1 MTSDSS
7 LDLNAINGDFL
18 KALRDR
24 IALREAELADSA
36 ASANQLKYRELVRS
50 HTRLNKIHDKA
61 VTFLRLKQ
69 EAEDARRM
77 LADEKTEPE
86 MKQLAQEDL
95 TRLEKEISEAL
106 RALLLDLYP
115 PDPDESRSIIMEIR
129 AGTGGD
135 EAALFAGD
143 LTRMYSRYA
152 EQLGWKVENISASPA
167 EKGGF
172 KEIIFSVEGE
182 DVYRSM
188 QYEGGTHRV
197 QRVPATEANGRIHT
211 STATVAVLPEA
222 DEVDEIEIKPED
234 LRIDVYR
241 ASGAGGQHVNKT
253 DSAVRITHLPSG
265 IVVASQEERSQHK
278 NRAKAMKVLRTHL
291 LAAQRRASEE
301 QASDSRRQQIGSGDR
316 SERIR
321 TYNFPQNR
329 LTDHRINLTIY
340 NLAGIIEGDLN
351 PVLQT
356 IREHYQQKR
365 FEKNIQIE
373 KLLDS

>member
-7 LDLNAINGDFL
+7 LDLNVINDDFL
-18 KALRDR
+18 KTLKER
-24 IALREAELADSA
+24 IALRESELADSA
-36 ASANQLKYRELVRS
+36 AAASKKKYRDLVRS
-50 HTRLNKIHDKA
+50 HARLNKIHDKTVA
-61 VTFLRLKQ
+61 FLLLKK
-69 EAEDARRM
+69 ESEDCRRM
-77 LADEKTEPE
+77 LADEKTEAE

-95 TRLEKEISEAL
+95 SRLEKDIADAL
-106 RALLLDLYP
+106 RSLLLDLYP

-143 LTRMYSRYA
+143 LTRMYARYA
-152 EQLGWKVENISASPA
+152 EQLGWKVENISASPSD
-167 EKGGF
+167 KGGY

-182 DVYRSM
+182 NVYRSL
-188 QYEGGTHRV
+188 QYEGGSHRV

-222 DEVDEIEIKPED
+222 DEIDEIEIKPED
-234 LRIDVYR
+234 LRVDVYR

-253 DSAVRITHLPSG
+253 DSAVRITHLSSG

-278 NRAKAMKVLRTHL
+278 NRAKAMRVLRSHL
-291 LAAQRRASEE
+291 LAAQRRESEE

-340 NLAGIIEGDLN
+340 NLAGVIEGDLN
-351 PVLQT
+351 QVLQT
-356 IREHYQQKR
+356 IHEHYQQKR

-373 KLLDS
+373 RLLDA